1 MPCRHAGHR
10 CVSGLAFRRQFALSR
25 IVIFPSTHSND
36 RIMRPTTSLRR
47 DAALAVFSLGA
58 VAATS
63 IAGQIATFPNLV
75 PWYAGLVKPSFNPPN
90 WVFAPVWTALYALMA
105 FALWRVLRDP
115 SAVGSR
121 RHSAVILFL
130 MLLALNAA
138 WSWMFFWAHSPLLG
152 LIDVLPQLVAAV
164 ATATSFAQIDRLA
177 ALCLLP
183 LIVWVAFAGVLNAAI
198 WMLNS

>member
-1 MPCRHAGHR
+1 
-10 CVSGLAFRRQFALSR
+10 
-25 IVIFPSTHSND
+25 
-36 RIMRPTTSLRR
+36 MRPTTSLRR

-75 PWYAGLVKPSFNPPN
+75 PWYAGLVKPPFNPPD

-115 SAVGSR
+115 SAVASR
-121 RHSAVILFL
+121 RRSAVILFL
-130 MLLALNAA
+130 VLLVLNAA

-152 LIDVLPQLVAAV
+152 LMNVLPQLVVAV
-164 ATATSFAQIDRLA
+164 ATGASFARIDRLA

-183 LIVWVAFAGVLNAAI
+183 LIVWVAFAGLLNTAI